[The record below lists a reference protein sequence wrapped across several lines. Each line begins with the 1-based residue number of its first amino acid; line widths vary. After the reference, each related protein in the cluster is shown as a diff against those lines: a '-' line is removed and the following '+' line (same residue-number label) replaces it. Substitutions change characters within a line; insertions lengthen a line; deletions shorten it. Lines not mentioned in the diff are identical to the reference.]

1 MNRDHAQVCVGLWW
15 TRRRP
20 RCDFS
25 LVRGSSGVSLR
36 ADFVLGGA
44 HVEGHIQ
51 LLIQLYHS
59 ISYPNSL
66 ICAGDISGGTE
77 DISARIFR
85 RQRRETEDISR
96 TRVRAIVC
104 RWHPLCDCAPGAH
117 PQENL
122 SYPAGPLLFLG
133 VLG

>member
-1 MNRDHAQVCVGLWW
+1 M
-15 TRRRP
+15 
-20 RCDFS
+20 
-25 LVRGSSGVSLR
+25 SLR

-66 ICAGDISGGTE
+66 ICAGGISGGTE

-85 RQRRETEDISR
+85 MSLRADFVLGGAHVEGYIQLLIQLYHSISYPNSLIFAGDISGGR
-96 TRVRAIVC
+96 IWRYGRYTSQDI
-104 RWHPLCDCAPGAH
+104 
-117 PQENL
+117 
-122 SYPAGPLLFLG
+122 
-133 VLG
+133 